1 MGFVQQ
7 SPAVSDSLRG
17 CIKPWLAGNGLPLGG
32 FTVSTSSSRPTVG
45 QLERSLSQRVQAL
58 YREQLDHQPS
68 KVTCQLFG
76 EQLAI
81 VIEDS
86 VTQPEK
92 LLAKEGQKEL
102 VLKVRDDLDTAI
114 QPQLK
119 ALIEEILKVQVVD
132 LLSDATLSTGRSGII
147 VVLEQMPEVRNPNSV
162 PKSKA
167 K

>member
-1 MGFVQQ
+1 M
-7 SPAVSDSLRG
+7 
-17 CIKPWLAGNGLPLGG
+17 
-32 FTVSTSSSRPTVG
+32 STSSSRPTVG

>member
-17 CIKPWLAGNGLPLGG
+17 CIRPWLADNGLPSGG

-92 LLAKEGQKEL
+92 LLAEEGQKEL
-102 VLKVRDDLDTAI
+102 ALKVRDDLDTAI

-119 ALIEEILKVQVVD
+119 ALIEETLKVQVVD